1 MLVLIYD
8 YLLLIY
14 LDLYFAKS
22 VAKREQKSH
31 ILLMHKVKW
40 EILCYFMRLP
50 SKHLLLMY

>member
-1 MLVLIYD
+1 MLMLVLIYD

-14 LDLYFAKS
+14 LDIYFAKS

-40 EILCYFMRLP
+40 EI
-50 SKHLLLMY
+50 